1 MSNTNIKKVRT
12 SDLEL
17 KDRLVSIQR
26 VTKVTKGGRTFS
38 FSAIV
43 VVGNENGVVGYGLGK
58 ASEVQAA
65 IAKGV
70 EDAKKN
76 LIKVPVING
85 TIPHKQE
92 MRFGGSQVMIR
103 PAAPGT
109 GIIAGGAMRAVLE
122 SVGVKNVLAKSKG
135 SSNPHNLVKAT
146 IAALCE
152 LRDAY
157 SVASPV
163 CAASRWTRCLTVN
176 FENANHGNIEDHSG
190 QEPHRC
196 LGTAAQE
203 PRCFGSEKD

>member
-1 MSNTNIKKVRT
+1 MSNSNIQKVRT

-17 KDRLVSIQR
+17 KDKLVSIQR
-26 VTKVTKGGRTFS
+26 VTKVTKGGRTFT

-43 VVGNENGVVGYGLGK
+43 VVGNENGIVGYGLGK
-58 ASEVQAA
+58 ASEVTTA
-65 IAKGV
+65 ISKGI

-76 LIKVPVING
+76 LVKVPIING

-92 MRFGGSQVMIR
+92 MRYSGSEVMIR

-146 IAALCE
+146 VGALCE

-157 SVASPV
+157 SVAQVRGISMKQV
-163 CAASRWTRCLTVN
+163 FN
-176 FENANHGNIEDHSG
+176 G
-190 QEPHRC
+190 
-196 LGTAAQE
+196 
-203 PRCFGSEKD
+203 

>member
-1 MSNTNIKKVRT
+1 MSKDIRNIKT
-12 SDLEL
+12 IDLDL

-43 VVGNENGVVGYGLGK
+43 VVGNEDGIVGHGLGK
-58 ASEVQAA
+58 ANEVTTA

-85 TIPHKQE
+85 TIPHEQLA
-92 MRFGGSQVMIR
+92 RYGGAEVFIK
-103 PAAPGT
+103 PASEGT
-109 GIIAGGAMRAVLE
+109 GVKAGGAMRAVLE

-146 IAALCE
+146 FEALLE
-152 LRDAY
+152 LRDAVT
-157 SVASPV
+157 VADH
-163 CAASRWTRCLTVN
+163 RGVN
-176 FENANHGNIEDHSG
+176 LDKVFNG
-190 QEPHRC
+190 
-196 LGTAAQE
+196 
-203 PRCFGSEKD
+203 